1 VRPVILLLPALLGAL
16 VAVAASSVAT
26 PAELE
31 AGKKAYEKNCAQ
43 CHGEKGDGQGW
54 AAPRLLPPPRDFT
67 LGKFKLRTTPSGALP
82 TDGDLERVIR
92 TGMPYTSMPPWPGLT
107 DGEVKGLVQYVKSF
121 HPGFADPA
129 QAPKPIA
136 LPAAPASSKETIA
149 KGKELYVSL
158 GCVRCHGD
166 AGRGEGPSAPTLK
179 DDLGHPIRAAD
190 LTYRWTF
197 RGGPRREDIFRTFS
211 TGLNGTPMPSFFD
224 SVAEADRWALTDYVY
239 SLGDGDTPRYATLLV
254 AAPLD
259 EDIDPA
265 RGEAL
270 FDRAAPARFPVIGQI
285 MEPGRD
291 FAPSATAVE
300 VRAVYDQQRIAFLV
314 RWHDNRA
321 DTTAKNAPTLEVP
334 LADEELAAPEAPP
347 AAGADFW
354 GEEKPAPA
362 PAPAQGDFWGEP
374 AAATPAAEGAPFS
387 DAVAIQLPTQLP
399 AGPAKPYF
407 LFGDA
412 QNPVDLWFL
421 DLGGKKVRQFTGR
434 GSAAL
439 TPLEGSEVEGHGAWA
454 GGQWSA
460 VFVRDLR
467 STGGMTFAE
476 GQYAPIAFS
485 VWDGTARERGN
496 RRGLTQWFYVTLP
509 PREKPSVAG
518 AVAAPAL
525 GVLALELLAVAWIR
539 RRARTSYN
547 PGTRST
553 I

>member
-1 VRPVILLLPALLGAL
+1 VRPVGLLSLALLGAL
-16 VAVAASSVAT
+16 VPGAPSSAAT

-31 AGKKAYEKNCAQ
+31 AGKKSYEKNCAQ
-43 CHGEKGDGQGW
+43 CHGEKGDGKGW
-54 AAPRLLPPPRDFT
+54 AAPHLLPPPRDFT
-67 LGKFKLRTTPSGALP
+67 LGKFKIRTTPSGALP

-92 TGMPYTSMPPWPGLT
+92 TGMPYTSMPPWPSLPEA
-107 DGEVKGLVQYVKSF
+107 EVKGLVQYVKSF
-121 HPGFADPA
+121 HAGFADSA
-129 QAPKPIA
+129 QTPKP
-136 LPAAPASSKETIA
+136 LELKGAPASSKETIA

-158 GCVRCHGD
+158 GCVRCHGE

-179 DDLGHPIRAAD
+179 DDLGHAIRAAD

-224 SVAEADRWALTDYVY
+224 SVPEADRWALTDYVY
-239 SLGDGDTPRYATLLV
+239 SLGDGDAPRYAGLLV
-254 AAPLD
+254 AEPLD
-259 EDIDPA
+259 EDVDPA

-270 FDRAAPARFPVIGQI
+270 FERAKPARFPVIGQV

-314 RWHDNRA
+314 RWHDSRA
-321 DTTAKNAPTLEVP
+321 DTTAKNDPTLEVP
-334 LADEELAAPEAPP
+334 LAEEELGLPEAAP
-347 AAGADFW
+347 AGEGGDFW
-354 GEEKPAPA
+354 GEEKTAA
-362 PAPAQGDFWGEP
+362 ASAAAPAQGDFWGEP
-374 AAATPAAEGAPFS
+374 AAASPAAEGAPFS
-387 DAVAIQLPTQLP
+387 DAVAIQLATQLP
-399 AGPAKPYF
+399 SGPAKPYF

-421 DLGGKKVRQFTGR
+421 DLAGKKVRQFVGR

-439 TPLEGSEVEGHGAWA
+439 GPLEASEVEGQGSWA

-467 STGGMTFAE
+467 SAGGMTFAE
-476 GQYAPIAFS
+476 GQYVPIAFS

-496 RRGLTQWFYVTLP
+496 RRGLTQWCYVTLP
-509 PREKPSVAG
+509 PREKPSVVA
-518 AVAAPAL
+518 AIAAPAL
-525 GVLALELLAVAWIR
+525 GVLALEVLVVAWIR
-539 RRARTSYN
+539 RRKRTTGASVVA
-547 PGTRST
+547 
-553 I
+553 

>member
-1 VRPVILLLPALLGAL
+1 MRPRALVLPALLGAL
-16 VAVAASSVAT
+16 LPAAVSSAAT

-31 AGKKAYEKNCAQ
+31 VGKKAYEKNCAQ
-43 CHGEKGDGQGW
+43 CHGDLGDGQGS
-54 AAPRLLPPPRDFT
+54 AAPHLLPRPRDFT
-67 LGKFKLRTTPSGALP
+67 SGKFKLRTTPSGALP
-82 TDGDLERVIR
+82 TDADLERVIR

-107 DGEVKGLVQYVKSF
+107 DAELKGLVQYVKGF
-121 HPGFADPA
+121 HEGFADPA
-129 QAPKPIA
+129 QAPKPIE
-136 LPAAPASSKETIA
+136 LKGAPASSKETIA

-158 GCVRCHGD
+158 GCVRCHGET
-166 AGRGEGPSAPTLK
+166 GRGEGPSAPTLK

-224 SVAEADRWALTDYVY
+224 SVAEADRWALTDYVT

-259 EDIDPA
+259 DDVDPA

-270 FDRAAPARFPVIGQI
+270 FDRATPARFPVIGQV

-300 VRAVYDQQRIAFLV
+300 VRAVYDQQKIAFLV

-321 DTTAKNAPTLEVP
+321 DTTATNSPALEVP
-334 LADEELAAPEAPP
+334 LAEEELAAPEAAPP
-347 AAGADFW
+347 AGDFW
-354 GEEKPAPA
+354 GEEKAPA
-362 PAPAQGDFWGEP
+362 GPAQGKDDFWGEP
-374 AAATPAAEGAPFS
+374 AAATPAGEGAPFS
-387 DAVAIQLPTQLP
+387 DAVAIQLPAQLP
-399 AGPAKPYF
+399 PGAAKSYF

-421 DLGGKKVRQFTGR
+421 DLAGKRVRQFVGR
-434 GSAAL
+434 GSTAL
-439 TPLEGSEVEGHGAWA
+439 ASLEGTEVEGHGTWA
-454 GGQWSA
+454 GGEWSA

-467 STGGMTFAE
+467 STGGLTFAE
-476 GQYAPIAFS
+476 GQYVPIAFS

-509 PREKPSVAG
+509 PRERPSVAG
-518 AVAAPAL
+518 AVAFPVL
-525 GVLALELLAVAWIR
+525 GVLALELLAVAWMR

-547 PGTRST
+547 PDTRST
-553 I
+553 S